1 MFSQV
6 GVEFVASV
14 DETSDFIV
22 RVALILN
29 FRGSLLEDGVAVL
42 GHTKAHVVLEMSE
55 ELSLIHVLVFE
66 KVGLLL
72 KHANHHS
79 LRVGLRVH
87 HARLLETLSIFVVS
101 VFLQKFGVRCTGNLC

>member
-6 GVEFVASV
+6 GVEFVATI
-14 DETSDFIV
+14 DETPDFIV
-22 RVALILN
+22 GVALILN
-29 FRGSLLEDGVAVL
+29 FSGSLLEYGVAIL
-42 GHTKAHVVLEMSE
+42 GHTKAHVVLEMGK

-79 LRVGLRVH
+79 LRVGLGMH
-87 HARLLETLSIFVVS
+87 HAGLLESLSIFVVS
-101 VFLQKFGVRCTGNLC
+101 VFLQKCGI